1 MIGSV
6 TERELGSECAA
17 AAQAFVLWTLVS
29 EGVELDRLDGGVFAI
44 LDTITEAVAKLDLA
58 GEWSCILYPV
68 SCILYP
74 GDLLQDPDLRG
85 NPSQTLRLTRTVT
98 MVTTKMP
105 LLTNRWPTKR

>member
-58 GEWSCILYPV
+58 GEWGCILY
-68 SCILYP
+68 SCIWRS
-74 GDLLQDPDLRG
+74 GVQDPDLRG
-85 NPSQTLRLTRTVT
+85 NPSQMLLLTKTVT

>member
-17 AAQAFVLWTLVS
+17 AGQAFVLWTLVS

-58 GEWSCILYPV
+58 GEWGCILYPV
-68 SCILYP
+68 SCIP
-74 GDLLQDPDLRG
+74 VSGDLLQDPDLRG

-105 LLTNRWPTKR
+105 LLTNR

>member
-1 MIGSV
+1 MRSAVRCGYCVLTSHYLSNIHRFIMQSMIGSV

-58 GEWSCILYPV
+58 GEWGCILYP
-68 SCILYP
+68 CI
-74 GDLLQDPDLRG
+74 R
-85 NPSQTLRLTRTVT
+85 
-98 MVTTKMP
+98 
-105 LLTNRWPTKR
+105 

>member
-1 MIGSV
+1 MQSMIGSV

-68 SCILYP
+68 SLYP
-74 GDLLQDPDLRG
+74 VICCRI
-85 NPSQTLRLTRTVT
+85 RT
-98 MVTTKMP
+98 
-105 LLTNRWPTKR
+105 

>member
-1 MIGSV
+1 MQSMIGSV

-58 GEWSCILYPV
+58 GEWSPV
-68 SCILYP
+68 LPSLYP